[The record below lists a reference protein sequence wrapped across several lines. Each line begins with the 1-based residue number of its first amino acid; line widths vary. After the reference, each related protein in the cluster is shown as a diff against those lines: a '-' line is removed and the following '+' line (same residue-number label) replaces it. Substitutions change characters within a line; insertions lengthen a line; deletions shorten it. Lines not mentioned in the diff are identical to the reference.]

1 MNKLVTVFTPLYNRK
16 DLLPRLYE
24 SLRAQT
30 CVGYEPFHM
39 VYETINLTKQCSM
52 KYACEMRDYPVM
64 KAKRIYG
71 RLQGFLKGK
80 A

>member
-1 MNKLVTVFTPLYNRK
+1 MLTEPITKR
-16 DLLPRLYE
+16 LPRLYE
-24 SLRAQT
+24 SLRAQI

-52 KYACEMRDYPVM
+52 KYACEMRDYPMM

-80 A
+80 AIMIEDLL